1 MIAIDED
8 LEMLVSVFLLIWR
21 SDGDSVGVVCCYA
34 RPVCCFWR
42 EREWHV
48 EDCSGMVDAV
58 GVESWLGWSVRRISG
73 MTEMS
78 SLSFTHHMII
88 FFFLRPRFEGLYLN
102 KSSNQEKIPIR
113 TYSLTKAYIKF
124 FNFFFFLNF
133 HLIHG
138 N

>member
-1 MIAIDED
+1 MVTQWV
-8 LEMLVSVFLLIWR
+8 LFVVMRGQSVAFGGKGSGTWR
-21 SDGDSVGVVCCYA
+21 TAVGL
-34 RPVCCFWR
+34 
-42 EREWHV
+42 
-48 EDCSGMVDAV
+48 VDAV
-58 GVESWLGWSVRRISG
+58 GVESWLGRSVRRISG

-78 SLSFTHHMII
+78 SLSFTHHMI
-88 FFFLRPRFEGLYLN
+88 FFFFFRPRFEGLYLN